1 MFSEIINQI
10 GLESRKD
17 CEMIL
22 FTGRPVDWLGRV
34 LPEAKFEEKN
44 APRFFNLFYLS
55 DRYQD
60 ICKKQCLGTSWMGW
74 GPVDWVVRVLPE
86 AKFEKNAPR
95 ILNFF
100 YLSDRYWD
108 ICKKRCLGTSWMS
121 LKLYCWYGKHCKY
134 VKVHCWGWTTL
145 DREDALDNPG
155 HTRVKQRYFCHISQ
169 PPASQPA
176 SQGYLVPIMT
186 I

>member
-1 MFSEIINQI
+1 MYLVFLIFLIWATDTEI
-10 GLESRKD
+10 S
-17 CEMIL
+17 
-22 FTGRPVDWLGRV
+22 V
-34 LPEAKFEEKN
+34 
-44 APRFFNLFYLS
+44 
-55 DRYQD
+55 
-60 ICKKQCLGTSWMGW
+60 KKGVW
-74 GPVDWVVRVLPE
+74 GPVEWVGDQLTRWGGSYQNQNS
-86 AKFEKNAPR
+86 KINAPR
-95 ILNFF
+95 ILIFF

-169 PPASQPA
+169 RYISEWWSVSQLEASGPIDRAPPNWPNSKF
-176 SQGYLVPIMT
+176 QGLW
-186 I
+186 